1 MTPQIVDGTPAH
13 ARFVAWVALEAARSH
28 LPRGFWDFYLEGG
41 DAVCLRY
48 LEALASSA
56 RPHLF
61 HSSAYLIA
69 EVDGRPVGA
78 CWFRLMTAERPGYGF
93 IAEDIPDIGLAVSPA
108 FQGRGIGRRLLETAI
123 AQAQGLGFASLG
135 ISVAEENRRACR
147 LYESVGFVAIGREGD
162 SLTMRLDLKDV
173 TPKNHP
179 K

>member
-1 MTPQIVDGTPAH
+1 MAATFREARLADADFITEMLAEAASWDRPAGTPATPLDELL
-13 ARFVAWVALEAARSH
+13 AIRQIA
-28 LPRGFWDFYLEGG
+28 DYIEGWGRKG
-41 DAVCLRY
+41 DDGV
-48 LEALASSA
+48 
-56 RPHLF
+56 
-61 HSSAYLIA
+61 IA

-78 CWFRLMTAERPGYGF
+78 CWFRLMTAEHPGYGF